1 MIINIALC
9 DDEQE
14 SLDILKKELEKA
26 AEKLNIKI
34 STSACFCQE

>member
-14 SLDILKKELEKA
+14 SLDILKTVVSRKEKY
-26 AEKLNIKI
+26 NR
-34 STSACFCQE
+34 

>member
-14 SLDILKKELEKA
+14 SLDILKTVVSRKK
-26 AEKLNIKI
+26 KYNR
-34 STSACFCQE
+34 

>member
-14 SLDILKKELEKA
+14 SLDILKKELDKA
-26 AEKLNIKI
+26 AEKS
-34 STSACFCQE
+34 STIILTSM

>member
-14 SLDILKKELEKA
+14 SLDILKKNIVLGYRHAWYFGTGDCQKA
-26 AEKLNIKI
+26 A
-34 STSACFCQE
+34 